1 MILDLILILFVV
13 ILSCLFCM
21 NNDKHTKQ
29 NCSLTHIVIGLTVI
43 VFYKLVTYYRNK
55 QKSNTTNTNNT
66 NNTNTNTMFN
76 NENFTV
82 SQSINDFISGNT
94 EEIIN
99 QNKSTLSDD
108 KIVKYSQKLD
118 ELTSELKKL
127 NNNATQETI
136 MPQIDPNIDTISL
149 ESQQAYQQ
157 FQIDYL
163 SKQIKN
169 AQDIINSETISNSSQ
184 NYKPIKVFSS
194 CVANAD
200 GTLTS
205 EQPVNNNIQSLNP
218 LQSVLGSSAGSQI
231 DSTTSQKQSKS
242 LSDLFSKIN

>member
-55 QKSNTTNTNNT
+55 QRSN

-94 EEIIN
+94 EEIVN

-127 NNNATQETI
+127 NNNATQETV

-169 AQDIINSETISNSSQ
+169 AQDIINSETISNSTQ

-194 CVANAD
+194 CVANAN

-205 EQPVNNNIQSLNP
+205 EQPVNNTIQSLNP

-242 LSDLFSKIN
+242 LSDLFSKMN